1 MSDLTALV
9 AIIFLVAMLTMAVL
23 WSAGVAHELALRIIT
38 GIAHGIPLSPRSRE
52 GILFHMWLPNQ
63 IGTVV
68 MAFFFGLGFLEMV
81 NHVSGA
87 GVKKLAY
94 LAAFLSVCGAA
105 FFFVGASFGLFQ
117 YRAKIRRDQQ
127 RT

>member
-94 LAAFLSVCGAA
+94 LAAFLSVCVAA

>member
-1 MSDLTALV
+1 MADLTALV
-9 AIIFLVAMLTMAVL
+9 AIIFLAGMFTVGTL
-23 WSAGVAHELALRIIT
+23 WTTRVAHELAMRIIT
-38 GIAHGIPLSPRSRE
+38 GVVHGMPLSPRSRE
-52 GILFHMWLPNQ
+52 GILFHMWLPAQ
-63 IGTVV
+63 IGTVIIAV
-68 MAFFFGLGFLEMV
+68 FTGLGFLEMV

-87 GVKKLAY
+87 GVKRLAY

-105 FFFVGASFGLFQ
+105 FVFVSAIFGLFQ